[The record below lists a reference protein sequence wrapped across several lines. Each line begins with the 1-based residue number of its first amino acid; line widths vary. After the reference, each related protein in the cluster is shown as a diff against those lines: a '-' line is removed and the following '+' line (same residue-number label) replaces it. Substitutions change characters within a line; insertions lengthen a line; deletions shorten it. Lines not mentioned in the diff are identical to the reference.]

1 MAQMSV
7 AQFAS
12 ELRMDPARLLE
23 QLQSAGVNKR
33 LAEDS
38 LTEQDKTRLLD
49 YLHKVHGGGEARKKI
64 TLTRKQ
70 TTEIKKADST
80 GRSRTI
86 QVEVRK
92 KRVFVKRD
100 PAVGGVEAEVP
111 TAPADAAVP
120 VVSAEQLELRE
131 AEDRRAGRTDRA
143 PKRRRA
149 SQAGARAGA
158 QAQGAAGARSKGE
171 RGKVG

>member
-38 LTEQDKTRLLD
+38 LSEQDKTRLLD

-111 TAPADAAVP
+111 TVPADAEVP

-131 AEDRRAGRTDRA
+131 AEDRREAELIARQSEDVRA
-143 PKRRRA
+143 KQEHEQERKRKEQQELEA
-149 SQAGARAGA
+149 KANEAKSG
-158 QAQGAAGARSKGE
+158 
-171 RGKVG
+171 